1 MLSSFLVPYKKKP
14 INNPKSINDATEK
27 NVEGNIDNDNSS
39 RIKRC
44 NEKSNSATAN
54 AEVKRRLVM

>member
-1 MLSSFLVPYKKKP
+1 MLSSFLVPNKNKP

-27 NVEGNIDNDNSS
+27 NVEGNIDNDNSR
-39 RIKRC
+39 RIERC
-44 NEKSNSATAN
+44 NRKPNSATSN